1 MIYENTPQLSGW
13 LTSDGWAQA
22 TMGGFEIDE
31 AEYRRHYAALVGRPA
46 SERSDAAAYRCLTFD
61 QPVKKTEAPKP
72 QQIIAQQ
79 DQILKQHAATTELL
93 KGFHDRQAEKAAG
106 ISAQVAQLYAQ
117 EAIAHGSTRQAV
129 ETVGESIAE
138 VNRELLI
145 RTGEIFSAEKR
156 LEYKI
161 DTAETARLASL
172 EDERIVRAKERKH
185 AWIRFAITTL
195 LLLALILLTAVRGHA
210 QNTNG
215 NLVVAT
221 CGTPPTVFPAA
232 GSRAPNTVDTNGNL
246 CAGVTVSATIAT
258 NGLAI
263 SVSAGAS
270 TSGVAGT
277 PIFGAAGASA
287 PTYTTGYQPLSMDT
301 SGNLRVSGSFSPAA
315 NQTVDLNKIEGAS
328 FQSHPAGLIPV
339 ILAGTSGTIGAVTI
353 GSTVNVA
360 WLTASPNV
368 TISSALPAGSAVIG
382 HVIVDTTSTTA
393 VTQATGTNLHAV
405 IDTGSTTA
413 VTQATGTN
421 LHTVVDSGTITTVST
436 VSAVGG
442 TVTTAFLTANIA
454 TNLAQVAGTT
464 VSVGLGTS
472 GTGTQ
477 RIVVATGDPC
487 SSDSGLAR
495 GFVAI
500 STTTSA
506 TIITGATSNFVY
518 ICAVNIGPIGPAT
531 NVALVT
537 GTGTV
542 CATNIAGIFGGTT
555 AATGWVFAA
564 NGGLTWGS
572 GGATLAKASLT
583 AGNVCILVSAAN
595 QVSGGIAY
603 VLSP

>member
-22 TMGGFEIDE
+22 TMGGFELDE
-31 AEYRRHYAALVGRPA
+31 VEYRRHYAALESRPA

-61 QPVKKTEAPKP
+61 HPAKKTEAPKP

-79 DQILKQHAATTELL
+79 DQILKQHAATTELV
-93 KGFHDRQAEKAAG
+93 KGFHDRQAEKVAG
-106 ISAQVAQLYAQ
+106 ISAQVAQLCAQ

-129 ETVGESIAE
+129 AKIDESITQDVISRLGRIFADAE
-138 VNRELLI
+138 RCELKADAYEEQ
-145 RTGEIFSAEKR
+145 RVKDRSKA
-156 LEYKI
+156 
-161 DTAETARLASL
+161 
-172 EDERIVRAKERKH
+172 RKH
-185 AWIRFAITTL
+185 AWIRFGITTL
-195 LLLALILLTAVRGHA
+195 LLLVLILLFAVRGHA

-277 PIFGAAGASA
+277 PIFGAAGSSA
-287 PTYTTGYQPLSMDT
+287 PTYANGTYAPFSLDT
-301 SGNLRVSGSFSPAA
+301 SGALRVNGTFSPAA
-315 NQTVDLNKIEGAS
+315 NATVDLNKIEGQA
-328 FQSHPAGLIPV
+328 FQSHPLGLLPV
-339 ILAGTSGTIGAVTI
+339 IIAGTSGTIGTVTV
-353 GSTVNVA
+353 GGTVTTSWA
-360 WLTASPNV
+360 TASPNV
-368 TISSALPAGSAVIG
+368 TISAALPAGSAVIG

-454 TNLAQVAGTT
+454 ENLAQVAGTT

-477 RIVVATGDPC
+477 RIVIATGDPC

-506 TIITGATSNFVY
+506 QIITGATSNFVY
-518 ICAVNIGPIGPAT
+518 ICAVNIGPIGTAT

-564 NGGLTWGS
+564 NGGLTWGN

-603 VLSP
+603 VVSP